1 MNGLS
6 ALVRRSQRAP
16 SPSVMPE
23 PREKAKV
30 CEPGRHLSTDTN
42 SDPGIPRFQDH
53 EQGTS
58 ALPKP
63 LSTFAQ
69 GT

>member
-16 SPSVMPE
+16 SPSVMPG
-23 PREKAKV
+23 PREKAIV
-30 CEPGRHLSTDTN
+30 CKPGRHLSTDTK
-42 SDPGIPRFQDH
+42 SDLGIPRFQDH
-53 EQGTS
+53 KQWTS

-63 LSTFAQ
+63 PSTFAQ
-69 GT
+69 GV